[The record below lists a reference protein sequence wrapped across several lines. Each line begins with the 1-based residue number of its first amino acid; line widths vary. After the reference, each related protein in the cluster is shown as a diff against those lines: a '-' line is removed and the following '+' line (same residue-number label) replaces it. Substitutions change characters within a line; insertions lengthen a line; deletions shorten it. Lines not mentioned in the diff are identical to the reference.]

1 MSRFLNI
8 VENNLP
14 NQNIDENRANLRE
27 LQQAL
32 SEKGIKSI
40 PKTFKDVI
48 SIQVGNKMM
57 DLELK
62 NVYAVSEEEAEDGVI
77 SILGVPDEKLKQS
90 PPILGAKKKVEGAFI
105 KIADNFAKTAA
116 KSTTSY

>member
-14 NQNIDENRANLRE
+14 NQDIDENRANLRE

-32 SEKGIKSI
+32 SSKGIKSI

-62 NVYAVSEEEAEDGVI
+62 SVYAVSEEEAEDSVI
-77 SILGVPDEKLKQS
+77 GILGVPNEKLKQS
-90 PPILGAKKKVEGAFI
+90 PKALSAKGKIEGAVS
-105 KIADNFAKTAA
+105 KMADKLAIAAS

>member
-48 SIQVGNKMM
+48 SIQVGNRMM

-62 NVYAVSEEEAEDGVI
+62 NVYATSEEEAEDSVI
-77 SILGVPDEKLKQS
+77 GILGVPNERLKQS
-90 PPILGAKKKVEGAFI
+90 PKALSAKNKVEGAVS
-105 KIADNFAKTAA
+105 KMADKLAMAAAKT
-116 KSTTSY
+116 TTTY